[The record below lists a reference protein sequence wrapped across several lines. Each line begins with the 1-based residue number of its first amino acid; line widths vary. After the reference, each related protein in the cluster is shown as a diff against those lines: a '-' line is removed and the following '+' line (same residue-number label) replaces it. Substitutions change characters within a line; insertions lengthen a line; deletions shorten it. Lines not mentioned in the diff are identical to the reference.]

1 MKIKLILVM
10 GINVQR
16 DNMTYNEIIK
26 KQRSLLPKSRNWWPR
41 YFYHFT
47 DIQNALGI
55 IDKGWIFGRQIAIKN
70 ELMQNDNAS
79 NSVISL
85 SANGIKAYARL
96 YFRPKTPTQFH
107 NEGYKP
113 ESVRKLDINANCPV
127 PIFFFLD
134 AEKILCMDGIKFS
147 EISCAGSVELKLM
160 DGEENFSKLPFNKIF
175 HEGCLNSEN
184 KDDIIKHRHAEVV
197 RLGGIPIKD
206 CLKGIVCRSI
216 AEKQTLLY
224 ILKTQYYEK
233 YIDYQK
239 LIICDPVLDM
249 FFYNGMFVKNVEYDG
264 ELHILLNDSAKR
276 KNYNSVD
283 TKVECS
289 IVIDYLDKDNA
300 VINRQIHIVTVD
312 YLKTEEINAN
322 IQNNFVGYV
331 VVEVYFDDTLMY
343 KNLVDISLNSL
354 I

>member
-1 MKIKLILVM
+1 M

-16 DNMTYNEIIK
+16 DNMTYNETIK
-26 KQRSLLPKSRNWWPR
+26 KQRSLLPKSRNWWPK

-55 IDKGWIFGRQIAIKN
+55 IDKGWIFGRQTAIEN

-85 SANGIKAYARL
+85 SSNGIKEYARL

-113 ESVRKLDINANCPV
+113 ESVRKLDINASCPV
-127 PIFFFLD
+127 PVFFFLD
-134 AEKILCMDGIKFS
+134 AEKILCMEGIKFS
-147 EISCAGSVELKLM
+147 EISCAGLSELKLM
-160 DGEENFSKLPFNKIF
+160 DGEENFSKLAFDKIY
-175 HEGCLNSEN
+175 HDSRLDSEN
-184 KDDIIKHRHAEVV
+184 RDDIVKHRHAEVV

-233 YIDYQK
+233 YIDYQG
-239 LIICDPVLDM
+239 LIIYNPVLDM
-249 FFYNGMFVKNVEYDG
+249 FFNNGMYVKDVRYDG
-264 ELHILLNDSAKR
+264 ELHILLNDSSKR
-276 KNYNSVD
+276 KIYNCMD
-283 TKVECS
+283 AKVKCR
-289 IVIDYLDKDNA
+289 IVIDYLDNYENVVD
-300 VINRQIHIVTVD
+300 RQTHILTVD
-312 YLKTEEINAN
+312 YLKAEEINVN
-322 IQNNFVGYV
+322 VQNAFVGYA
-331 VVEVYFDDTLMY
+331 VVEVYFDDILMY
-343 KNLVDISLNSL
+343 KNSVDISLDSV